1 MATISHKKPMIS
13 PQLSETV
20 VTSEPSDRRVV
31 PRFRVR
37 FRTVVS
43 VPGTAREGEGT
54 VLDLSLGGCRIDAP
68 LAVQPS
74 TLMELRIYAPDLD
87 WPLMLDAAVVL
98 WVNGTTFGL
107 RFLRLRQ
114 AEKERLAKVIA
125 ERDEHE

>member
-114 AEKERLAKVIA
+114 AEKERLAKVLA
-125 ERDEHE
+125 DRDEHE